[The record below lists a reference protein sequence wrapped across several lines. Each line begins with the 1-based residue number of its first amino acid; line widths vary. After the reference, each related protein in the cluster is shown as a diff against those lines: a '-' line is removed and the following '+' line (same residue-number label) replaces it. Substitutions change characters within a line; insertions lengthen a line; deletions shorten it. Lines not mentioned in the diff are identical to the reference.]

1 MAIQTNPP
9 HAVADDDGRAVFQ
22 GPHGGLDLGL
32 HAAGSH
38 IGLDPEG
45 DLVQVVRNERVND
58 PSAFVAGRTVV
69 DAVDVGH
76 QDGQVGA
83 DLHRDPGGEAGNG
96 QQRLN
101 SPAAVAHINSH

>member
-9 HAVADDDGRAVFQ
+9 HAVADDNGRAVFQ
-22 GPHGGLDLGL
+22 RPHGGLDLGL
-32 HAAGSH
+32 HTTGAD

-45 DLVQVVRNERVND
+45 DLVQVVRNEGVND
-58 PSAFVAGRTVV
+58 PSAFVAGRSVV

-83 DLHRDPGGEAGNG
+83 DLHRDPVGEAGNG
-96 QQRLN
+96 QVLLN
-101 SPAAVAHINSH
+101 SQLNSNC